1 MTKMVEV
8 HSMIMILERFTREE
22 QTISPL
28 CSNIFLIPTSC
39 FLGVMSPI
47 LQRFVALAIR
57 VLLGFFFLSQMPLV
71 ILGES

>member
-8 HSMIMILERFTREE
+8 RSMIMILGRFTGEE
-22 QTISPL
+22 QTMSSL
-28 CSNIFLIPTSC
+28 GSNISLIPTSC

-47 LQRFVALAIR
+47 LQGFVALAIR